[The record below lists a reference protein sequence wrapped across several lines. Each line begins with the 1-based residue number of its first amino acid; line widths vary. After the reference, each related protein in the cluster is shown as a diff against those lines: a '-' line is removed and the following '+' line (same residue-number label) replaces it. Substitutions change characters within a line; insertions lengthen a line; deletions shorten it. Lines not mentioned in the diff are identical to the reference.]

1 MPRIWV
7 DTIDSHRRQVQD
19 AILDATSD
27 LIVELGPMSVA
38 MSAIAE
44 RAGIGRATL
53 YKYFPDIE
61 SILVAWHARDFG
73 EHLAHLAQLAEA
85 PTVGLDDVLNF
96 VRAQREHHGRGRPP
110 EIVATLAHAL
120 ADHGPAMPDAVERA
134 ILDAL
139 TVLMRQLA
147 RRKEVR
153 TDLAPDELARWLLHT
168 MHAPHDLTSPALVDL
183 LSDSLAPRTRRRQA
197 APGQRL
203 VRRTP

>member
-19 AILDATSD
+19 AILDATSE
-27 LIVELGPMSVA
+27 LIVEHGPMSVA

-73 EHLAHLAQLAEA
+73 DHLAHLAQLAES
-85 PTVGLDDVLNF
+85 PSVTLDDLITF
-96 VRAQREHHGRGRPP
+96 VRLQREHHRRDGAAD
-110 EIVATLAHAL
+110 IVATLAHAL
-120 ADHGPAMPDAVERA
+120 AGHGPAMPDAVERA

-139 TVLMRQLA
+139 TVLIRQLA
-147 RRKEVR
+147 RRHEVR

-168 MHAPHDLTSPALVDL
+168 MHAPQALTSGALVQL
-183 LSDSLAPRTRRRQA
+183 VADSLAPTAKGRQP
-197 APGQRL
+197 APGER
-203 VRRTP
+203 VRRHR